1 MTKHLRF
8 LFVMLLAMIW
18 SAGWAAIGDNFKLV
32 TDAKD
37 LKAADKIIIGSKASN
52 VVLGA
57 DNGSKKRL
65 AVSATFSSDGV
76 VAWQEGFDVITLE
89 GSASAWYLHSEAG
102 YLYSDKKKSNAT
114 TNLLTIP
121 TKSDA
126 NIASIKVDKMA
137 QQSFLL

>member
-1 MTKHLRF
+1 
-8 LFVMLLAMIW
+8 MLLAMIW

-37 LKAADKIIIGSKASN
+37 LKAGDKIIIGSKASN

-57 DNGSKKRL
+57 PSTEKSNKRA

-76 VAWQEGFDVITLE
+76 VAWQEDFDVITLE

-102 YLYSDKKKSNAT
+102 YIITVLCMDIIHK
-114 TNLLTIP
+114 LL
-121 TKSDA
+121 
-126 NIASIKVDKMA
+126 
-137 QQSFLL
+137 LLLKFTS

>member
-18 SAGWAAIGDNFKLV
+18 SAGWAAVGDNFKLV

-37 LKAADKIIIGSKASN
+37 LKAGDKIIIGSKASN

-76 VAWQEGFDVITLE
+76 VAL
-89 GSASAWYLHSEAG
+89 
-102 YLYSDKKKSNAT
+102 
-114 TNLLTIP
+114 
-121 TKSDA
+121 
-126 NIASIKVDKMA
+126 M
-137 QQSFLL
+137 